1 MVPARAQRQAG
12 SWPASPLARNQRP
25 RRRLPAEYC
34 ARGSLTHVLMAARR
48 DASVAKKL
56 TWTRRLSM
64 LLDAALGML

>member
-1 MVPARAQRQAG
+1 
-12 SWPASPLARNQRP
+12 
-25 RRRLPAEYC
+25 
-34 ARGSLTHVLMAARR
+34 MAARR